1 MPGQTDL
8 KKILESIDPY
18 LVDESFIFMTT
29 DQSLSSIS
37 NTLNP
42 IASFKENEGLSIVI
56 TQATADKNAIT
67 YDSVFS
73 CISLGVHSSLESYG
87 LISTI
92 SRELTQNNISTN
104 VFSGYYHD
112 HIFVQSG
119 KADKALEI
127 ISKIGSS

>member
-29 DQSLSSIS
+29 DESLSSIS

-92 SRELTQNNISTN
+92 SRELTKNNISTN
-104 VFSGYYHD
+104 IFSGYYHD
-112 HIFVQSG
+112 HIFVQRD
-119 KADKALEI
+119 KAHEALEI
-127 ISKIGSS
+127 ISKIGSL

>member
-87 LISTI
+87 LISII

-112 HIFVQSG
+112 HIFVQSE

>member
-42 IASFKENEGLSIVI
+42 IASFKENDGLSIVI

-112 HIFVQSG
+112 HIFVQSE

>member
-92 SRELTQNNISTN
+92 SKELTQNNISTN

-112 HIFVQSG
+112 HIFVQSS
-119 KADKALEI
+119 KAHQALEI

>member
-1 MPGQTDL
+1 MSGQTDL

-112 HIFVQSG
+112 HIFVQSE

>member
-42 IASFKENEGLSIVI
+42 IASFMENEGLSLVI

-87 LISTI
+87 LISII

-127 ISKIGSS
+127 ISKYGSS

>member
-42 IASFKENEGLSIVI
+42 IASFMENEGLSLVI

-87 LISTI
+87 LISII
-92 SRELTQNNISTN
+92 SKELTQNNISTN

-112 HIFVQSG
+112 HIFVQSS
-119 KADKALEI
+119 KAHQALEI

>member
-1 MPGQTDL
+1 MSGQTDL

-119 KADKALEI
+119 KADKALKI

>member
-37 NTLNP
+37 NALNP
-42 IASFKENEGLSIVI
+42 IASFLENEGLSLVI
-56 TQATADKNAIT
+56 TQAIADKNAIT

-92 SRELTQNNISTN
+92 SKELTQNNISTN

-112 HIFVQSG
+112 HIFVQSS
-119 KADKALEI
+119 KAHQALEI

>member
-119 KADKALEI
+119 KACLLYTSPSPRD
-127 ISKIGSS
+127 

>member
-87 LISTI
+87 LISII
-92 SRELTQNNISTN
+92 SRELAQNNISTN

-112 HIFVQSG
+112 HIFVQSS
-119 KADKALEI
+119 KAHQALEI

>member
-42 IASFKENEGLSIVI
+42 FASFMENEGLSLVI

-87 LISTI
+87 LISII

>member
-42 IASFKENEGLSIVI
+42 IASFMENEGLSLVI

-112 HIFVQSG
+112 HIFVQSE

>member
-8 KKILESIDPY
+8 KKIIESIDPY

-42 IASFKENEGLSIVI
+42 IASFMENEGLSLVI

-87 LISTI
+87 LISII
-92 SRELTQNNISTN
+92 SKELTQNNISTN

-112 HIFVQSG
+112 HIFVQSS
-119 KADKALEI
+119 KAHQALEI

>member
-42 IASFKENEGLSIVI
+42 IASFKEKEGLSIVI

-92 SRELTQNNISTN
+92 SKELTQNNISTN

-112 HIFVQSG
+112 HIFVQSE

>member
-29 DQSLSSIS
+29 DQSLGSIS
-37 NTLNP
+37 NSLNP
-42 IASFKENEGLSIVI
+42 IASFMENEGLSLVI

-87 LISTI
+87 LISII

-112 HIFVQSG
+112 HIFVQSS
-119 KADKALEI
+119 KAHQALEI

>member
-42 IASFKENEGLSIVI
+42 IASFKENEGLTLVI

-87 LISTI
+87 LISII
-92 SRELTQNNISTN
+92 SKELTQNNISTN

>member
-37 NTLNP
+37 NALNP
-42 IASFKENEGLSIVI
+42 IASFMENEGLSLVI

-104 VFSGYYHD
+104 VFSGYHHD

>member
-42 IASFKENEGLSIVI
+42 IASFKEKEGLSIVI

-112 HIFVQSG
+112 HIFVQSE

>member
-37 NTLNP
+37 NALNP
-42 IASFKENEGLSIVI
+42 IASFMENEGLSLII
-56 TQATADKNAIT
+56 TQAIADKNAIT

-92 SRELTQNNISTN
+92 SKELTQNNISTN

-112 HIFVQSG
+112 HIFVQSS
-119 KADKALEI
+119 KAHQALEI

>member
-37 NTLNP
+37 NALNP
-42 IASFKENEGLSIVI
+42 IASFMENEGLSLVI

-87 LISTI
+87 LISII
-92 SRELTQNNISTN
+92 SKELTQNNISTN

-112 HIFVQSG
+112 HIFVQSS
-119 KADKALEI
+119 KAHQALEI

>member
-42 IASFKENEGLSIVI
+42 IASFKEKEGLSIVI

-92 SRELTQNNISTN
+92 SKELTQNNISTN
-104 VFSGYYHD
+104 IFSGYYHD
-112 HIFVQSG
+112 HIFVQRD
-119 KADKALEI
+119 KAHEALEI
-127 ISKIGSS
+127 ISKIGSL

>member
-18 LVDESFIFMTT
+18 LVDDSFIFMTT

-37 NTLNP
+37 NALNP
-42 IASFKENEGLSIVI
+42 IASFMENEGLSLVI

-112 HIFVQSG
+112 HIFVQSE

>member
-119 KADKALEI
+119 KADKALKI

>member
-42 IASFKENEGLSIVI
+42 IASFLENEGLSLVI

-112 HIFVQSG
+112 HIFVQSE

>member
-1 MPGQTDL
+1 MYKRQ
-8 KKILESIDPY
+8 DPH

-112 HIFVQSG
+112 HIFVQSE

>member
-42 IASFKENEGLSIVI
+42 IASFKENEGLTLVI

-87 LISTI
+87 LISII

>member
-112 HIFVQSG
+112 HIFVQSS
-119 KADKALEI
+119 KAHQALEI

>member
-112 HIFVQSG
+112 HIFVQSE
-119 KADKALEI
+119 KADKALKI

>member
-42 IASFKENEGLSIVI
+42 IASFMENEGLSLVI

-87 LISTI
+87 LISII

-112 HIFVQSG
+112 HIFVQSS
-119 KADKALEI
+119 KAHQALEI

>member
-112 HIFVQSG
+112 HIFVQSE

>member
-56 TQATADKNAIT
+56 TQETADKNAIT

-112 HIFVQSG
+112 HIFVQSE

>member
-37 NTLNP
+37 NALNP
-42 IASFKENEGLSIVI
+42 IASFMENEGLSLVI

-112 HIFVQSG
+112 HIFVQSE

>member
-18 LVDESFIFMTT
+18 LVDDSFIFMTT

-112 HIFVQSG
+112 HIFVQSE

>member
-42 IASFKENEGLSIVI
+42 IASFKEKEGLSIVI

-112 HIFVQSG
+112 HIFVQSS
-119 KADKALEI
+119 KAHQALEI

>member
-42 IASFKENEGLSIVI
+42 IASFKENEGLSLVI

-112 HIFVQSG
+112 HIFVQSE